1 MVLPD
6 PLHHLKPVCLSVSET
21 EAHVMEAWDA
31 QQFKTHMSET
41 PVKADSDG
49 VVQKGGRQSY
59 R

>member
-1 MVLPD
+1 
-6 PLHHLKPVCLSVSET
+6 
-21 EAHVMEAWDA
+21 MEALDA

-59 R
+59 G